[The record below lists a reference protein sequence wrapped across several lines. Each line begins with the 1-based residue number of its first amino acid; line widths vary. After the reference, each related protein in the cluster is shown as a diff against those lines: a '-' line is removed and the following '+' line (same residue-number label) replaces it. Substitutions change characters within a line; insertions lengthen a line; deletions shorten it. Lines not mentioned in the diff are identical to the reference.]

1 MTAVLRTLGLTKNY
15 RSFGEEVHALR
26 GVDFTVEA
34 GEFVAIIGPSG
45 CGKSTLLHLI
55 GGLDRPTAGE
65 IYLRDRRVDGLSE
78 SAWAKIRRSQIG
90 YMFQSFNLIAN
101 MSVADNIELPAIM
114 AGASAAE
121 ARRRRERLLQQLG
134 IQEQAG
140 MPPGRISGGQQQ
152 RVALARA
159 LVNEPFLL
167 TADEPTGN
175 LDSESTRDVLAV
187 LRESHSRGQ
196 TIVLVT
202 HDPNVASAADRVVR
216 MRDGLIVG
224 ESRLEGHEP
233 SSEVLRSLISLEA

>member
-1 MTAVLRTLGLTKNY
+1 MTAVLTTLGLTRTY

-26 GVDFTVEA
+26 GVDFTVEE

-65 IYLRDRRVDGLSE
+65 IHLAGRRVDGLSE
-78 SAWAKIRRSQIG
+78 TAWAVIRRRQIG

-101 MSVADNIELPAIM
+101 MSAADNIELPAIM
-114 AGASAAE
+114 AGLSAGK
-121 ARRRRERLLQQLG
+121 ARERREQLMQQLG
-134 IQEQAG
+134 IQAQAN

-159 LVNEPFLL
+159 LINEPALL

-175 LDSESTRDVLAV
+175 LDSDSTREVMAV
-187 LRESHSRGQ
+187 LRECHVRGQ

-216 MRDGLIVG
+216 MRDGLIIG
-224 ESRLEGHEP
+224 ESRLEGREP
-233 SSEVLRSLISLEA
+233 SADVLHSLVSMEA